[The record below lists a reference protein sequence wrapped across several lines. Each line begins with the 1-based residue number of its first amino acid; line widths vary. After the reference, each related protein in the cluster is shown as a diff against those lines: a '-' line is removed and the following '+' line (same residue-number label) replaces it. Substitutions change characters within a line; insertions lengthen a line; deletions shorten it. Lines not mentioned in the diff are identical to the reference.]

1 MFQSVD
7 SSFNPANVTTSV
19 SSEPKELVL
28 NVKGLTV
35 SAVARVSYGV
45 DAVGEGLWVVVVN
58 SGGRWNSV
66 ASHKRI
72 STTDKLIIG

>member
-1 MFQSVD
+1 MS
-7 SSFNPANVTTSV
+7 TSI

-28 NVKGLTV
+28 DVKGLAV

-45 DAVGEGLWVVVVN
+45 NAVGEGLWVVVVN

-66 ASHKRI
+66 ASHKKI
-72 STTDKLIIG
+72 STTDKLMIG